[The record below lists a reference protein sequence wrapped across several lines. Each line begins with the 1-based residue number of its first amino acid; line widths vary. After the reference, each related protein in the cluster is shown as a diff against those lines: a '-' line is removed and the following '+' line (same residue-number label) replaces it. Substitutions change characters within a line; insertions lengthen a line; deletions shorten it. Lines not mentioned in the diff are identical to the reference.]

1 VHRKLSI
8 VSVSTLVFLAG
19 CGMNVTNETVT
30 STPDFITATLPETST
45 PAPTGT
51 ALPPTPQPTFP
62 PVAGTTTTQL
72 NVRSEPSTAG
82 DSLGT
87 IDAFSRVQILGKES
101 NGAWYQIIHPSSPDG
116 KGWVT
121 ATYVQVDA
129 SAEVHVI
136 PLGSGL
142 SLSGLVIGPVNVRK
156 GPATSNESL
165 GTLSANDVVSVIGRD
180 SSGAWLQVQFKGQ
193 TGWAATEF
201 LQVDGV
207 DGLPVTAQA
216 AEVVA
221 TGQPT
226 EAGTAASILPA
237 VPDHDTMGQ
246 PAASLFPSSASDTF
260 QFNGNVSSPAGDA
273 EDWLQFTWPG
283 SAILLEVNC
292 TANELRV
299 ELWKNGQYD
308 EQALSCTDVELLKIE
323 AGQVYHLRMM
333 AVELELLQVTNYELK
348 MQFVR

>member
-1 VHRKLSI
+1 VQRIFSL
-8 VSVSTLVFLAG
+8 VSVSALVLLAG
-19 CGMNVTNETVT
+19 CGMHVTNETVT
-30 STPDFITATLPETST
+30 STPEFITVTLPESST

-51 ALPPTPQPTFP
+51 AMPPTPQPTFP
-62 PVAGTTTTQL
+62 PVEGTTTTQL

-87 IDAFSRVQILGKES
+87 INAFSRIQILGKES
-101 NGAWYQIIHPSSPDG
+101 NGAWYQIMFPSSPDG
-116 KGWVT
+116 KGWIT

-136 PLGSGL
+136 PLGAGL
-142 SLSGLVIGPVNVRK
+142 GLSGLVIGPVNVRT
-156 GPATSNESL
+156 GPGTTNESL
-165 GTLSANDVVSVIGRD
+165 GTLSPNDVVSVLGRD

-193 TGWAATEF
+193 TGWAAAEF

-216 AEVVA
+216 VAVAA
-221 TGQPT
+221 TGGPT
-226 EAGTAASILPA
+226 EASVASAILPA
-237 VPDHDTMGQ
+237 IQDHDTLGQ
-246 PAASLFPSSASDTF
+246 PAASLFPSSAADTF

-292 TANELRV
+292 SVNELRV

-308 EQALSCTDVELLKIE
+308 EQALSCTDVELLKLE

-333 AVELELLQVTNYELK
+333 AVDLELLQVTNYELK